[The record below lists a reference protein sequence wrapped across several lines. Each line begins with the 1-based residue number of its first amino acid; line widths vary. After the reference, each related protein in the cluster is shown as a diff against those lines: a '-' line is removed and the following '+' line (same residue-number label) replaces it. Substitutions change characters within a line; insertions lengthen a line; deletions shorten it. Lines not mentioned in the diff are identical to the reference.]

1 MGDPHARK
9 SAAINRLRCQLRKK
23 RESLADQFDFKMYIV
38 FRFKEKKK
46 NSAVFEVA
54 EVVPVMTN
62 NYEDSIM
69 KGAKEE
75 AYSYESS
82 RELLERDV
90 VQLHAPR
97 WQPVRPDILGC
108 TTDMDYFLWPRND
121 IDRIECHVFSRW
133 KGDSGPYRPI
143 VCDFVFSQLDY
154 ERQLMRLLG
163 GREKSGLIIN
173 NPEQTVFLFVDKHL
187 KQTSKSKVILFKLSS
202 VCLYIPQD
210 QLMSWGVGSVDELLS
225 SCLSAVQSH

>member
-1 MGDPHARK
+1 MGDPHTRK
-9 SAAINRLRCQLRKK
+9 SAALNRLRGQLRKK
-23 RESLADQFDFKMYIV
+23 RESLADQFEFKMYIL
-38 FRFKEKKK
+38 FHFKDKKK
-46 NSAVFEVA
+46 TSAVFEVA

-62 NYEDSIM
+62 NYEESIL

-82 RELLERDV
+82 RELLEKDV

-97 WQPVRPDILGC
+97 WQPMRRDILGC

-133 KGDSGPYRPI
+133 KGDNSAFRPI
-143 VCDFVFSQLDY
+143 MCEFMFNQLDY
-154 ERQLMRLLG
+154 ERQLMRLLP
-163 GREKSGLIIN
+163 GREKTGLIIN
-173 NPEQTVFLFVDKHL
+173 NPQQTMFLFVDKHV
-187 KQTSKSKVILFKLSS
+187 KQTTKNKVMLFKLSS

-210 QLMSWGVGSVDELLS
+210 QLMSWGVGSVDDLLS
-225 SCLSAVQSH
+225 PSAVDEQD